1 MAHFYKK
8 LDIGQNE
15 QLIKMKQVSSTK
27 RIKTWLDGIKQI
39 HNIKKFKKEASNGP
53 LKKILYFKSHYRMK
67 QQIENAFFLP

>member
-53 LKKILYFKSHYRMK
+53 LKKICLSKVI
-67 QQIENAFFLP
+67 IE